1 MRPQQKIK
9 SRVAIAVATTTSTA
23 QVRVVLCQLATQ
35 EDGAGHAGVG
45 RSVRFECVW
54 EKKLDYFFI
63 CICFTLICYDELG
76 IKTQLIKVLYFGHQ
90 TNYTIGK

>member
-1 MRPQQKIK
+1 MNDTTSAKHTI

-54 EKKLDYFFI
+54 DKKLEYLFSAFAP
-63 CICFTLICYDELG
+63 L
-76 IKTQLIKVLYFGHQ
+76 
-90 TNYTIGK
+90 